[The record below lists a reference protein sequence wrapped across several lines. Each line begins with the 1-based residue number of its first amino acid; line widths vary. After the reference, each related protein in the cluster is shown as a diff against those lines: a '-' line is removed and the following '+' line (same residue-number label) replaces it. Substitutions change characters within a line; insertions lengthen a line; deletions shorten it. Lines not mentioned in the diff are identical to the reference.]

1 MLPRIRLIISILLLN
16 VCINF
21 IAFQFCKFRMKP
33 KSRYNT
39 NTEVTLQLAEIA
51 SQHGG
56 PFSCLQTKITALINA
71 NLMVTF
77 EKRQV

>member
-1 MLPRIRLIISILLLN
+1 MYFQII
-16 VCINF
+16 IN
-21 IAFQFCKFRMKP
+21 
-33 KSRYNT
+33 SRYNT
-39 NTEVTLQLAEIA
+39 NAEVTLQLAEIA

-77 EKRQV
+77 EKR